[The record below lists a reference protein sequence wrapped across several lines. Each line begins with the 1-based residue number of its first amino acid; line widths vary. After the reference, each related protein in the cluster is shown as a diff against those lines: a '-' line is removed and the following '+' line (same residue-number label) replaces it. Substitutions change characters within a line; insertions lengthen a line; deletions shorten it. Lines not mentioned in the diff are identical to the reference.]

1 MKISQRITLLVV
13 FLVIG
18 MIVNTFT
25 GLSQMKNVGNEFRQV
40 AEGDMAITEIVT
52 AITQHQLEKAI
63 LFERLQRVAEEIAFE
78 TITPA
83 RRLHLFDHIEVTKRG
98 FDYLSQKVGKLIIEG
113 RKLLSELLEKD
124 FPEKKKSELLKVS
137 ENLAAIE
144 KAHINYD
151 KSVADMIERVKSEKL
166 QISFEDLSTLRR
178 EELRLSKAIKEL
190 LAQVQE
196 FTRYSVVKAEEAENV
211 AAEILV
217 YTLLFTIMI
226 GAIVAGYLII
236 SISRPLKRLVT
247 AANAIGNG
255 DLTVKVEPSSNMEIN
270 EVSSAFN
277 TMTGQLSA
285 AKKELEE
292 KNKALA
298 DNLNIVEAQKQ
309 DLEKVNRELDNF
321 VGTVSHDIRSPL
333 TGISGY
339 ATILDNQYR
348 DKFDTRGQRCLGGIK
363 NGVERLNKM
372 IIDLLELTKISR
384 VRNPYED
391 TNMDDLIDSI
401 VARLEY
407 RIAEKNVEVHIQD
420 NMPMVFCD
428 RIKIGE
434 VFHNLISNGLKFSS
448 KVDRR
453 PQIDIGFVENKD
465 DYEFWVKDNGIGIA
479 PEDQEKVFGIF
490 KRLEA
495 AKDYEGTGA
504 GLSIVQGIVEEHKGR
519 IWINSEVGK
528 YTAFHFTI
536 SKDLANENRSS
547 AGHL

>member
-40 AEGDMAITEIVT
+40 AEGDMAINEIIT
-52 AITQHQLEKAI
+52 AVSQHQLEKAI

-83 RRLHLFDHIEVTKRG
+83 RKMHLFDHIEVTKRG
-98 FDYLSQKVGKLIIEG
+98 FDYLSQKVGRLIIEG
-113 RKLLSELLEKD
+113 RELLDELLQKD
-124 FPEKKKSELLKVS
+124 FSEKKKNELLKVR

-196 FTRYSVVKAEEAENV
+196 FTRDSLVKAEEAEHV
-211 AAEILV
+211 AAEILL
-217 YTLLFTIMI
+217 YTLLFTILI
-226 GAIVAGYLII
+226 GTIVAGYLIM
-236 SISRPLKRLVT
+236 SISQPLKRLVN
-247 AANAIGNG
+247 AAHAIGDGN
-255 DLTVKVEPSSNMEIN
+255 LSVKVAPSSNVEIN

-277 TMTGQLSA
+277 AMTDELSA
-285 AKKELEE
+285 ARTELEH

-298 DNLNIVEAQKQ
+298 DNLQIVEEQKQ

-339 ATILDNQYR
+339 ATILDNNYR
-348 DKFDTRGQRCLGGIK
+348 DGLDKRAQRCIGGIK
-363 NGVERLNKM
+363 NGVERMNNM

-384 VRNPYED
+384 VRNPYEE

-401 VARLEY
+401 IARLEY
-407 RIAEKNVEVHIQD
+407 RIAEKDVDVKIQD
-420 NMPMVFCD
+420 AMPTVFCD

-448 KVDRR
+448 KVERR
-453 PQIDIGFVENKD
+453 PEIEIGYVDNKED
-465 DYEFWVKDNGIGIA
+465 VEFWVKDNGIGIA

-490 KRLEA
+490 KRLDT
-495 AKDYEGTGA
+495 AKEYEGTGA
-504 GLSIVQGIVEEHKGR
+504 GLSIVKQIVEEHKGR
-519 IWINSEVGK
+519 IWINSEVGL

-536 SKDLANENRSS
+536 SKHLANENR
-547 AGHL
+547 

>member
-25 GLSQMKNVGNEFRQV
+25 GLSQLKKVGSEFRQV
-40 AEGDMAITEIVT
+40 AEGDVTITEIVT
-52 AITQHQLEKAI
+52 AVAQHQLEKAI

-83 RRLHLFDHIEVTKRG
+83 RKMHLFDHIEVTKRG
-98 FDYLSQKVGKLIIEG
+98 FDYLSQKVGMLIIEG
-113 RKLLSELLEKD
+113 RDLLA
-124 FPEKKKSELLKVS
+124 ELLKNDFSETKRKDLLNVQ

-144 KAHINYD
+144 KAHITYD
-151 KSVADMIERVKSEKL
+151 KSVAEMIEKVKSEKL

-196 FTRYSVVKAEEAENV
+196 FTGQSVGKAQEAENV
-211 AAEILV
+211 AAEILI

-226 GAIVAGYLII
+226 GSIVAGYLII
-236 SISRPLKRLVT
+236 SISRPLKKLVK
-247 AANAIGNG
+247 AANAIGGGN
-255 DLTVKVEPSSNMEIN
+255 LTVKVEPSSNVEIN

-277 TMTGQLSA
+277 TMAEQLSA
-285 AKKELEE
+285 AQEELEQ
-292 KNKALA
+292 KNIALA
-298 DNLNIVEAQKQ
+298 KNLNIVEAQKG

-339 ATILDNQYR
+339 ATILDNQYKDQF
-348 DKFDTRGQRCLGGIK
+348 DKRAQRCIAGIK
-363 NGVERLNKM
+363 NGVERMNNM

-384 VRNPYED
+384 VRNPYES
-391 TNMDDLIDSI
+391 TNMDNLIDSI
-401 VARLEY
+401 IERLEY
-407 RIAEKNVEVHIQD
+407 RIQEKNVEVSIQD
-420 NMPMVFCD
+420 HMPTVFCD

-448 KVDRR
+448 KVER
-453 PQIDIGFVENKD
+453 QSTIDIGFTENKENF
-465 DYEFWVKDNGIGIA
+465 EFWVKDNGIGIA
-479 PEDQEKVFGIF
+479 PEDQETVFGIF
-490 KRLEA
+490 KRLDT
-495 AKDYEGTGA
+495 AKEYEGTGA
-504 GLSIVQGIVEEHKGR
+504 GLSIVKGIVEEHNGR
-519 IWINSEVGK
+519 IWINSEVGQF
-528 YTAFHFTI
+528 TAFHFTI
-536 SKDLANENRSS
+536 SKYLTNENR
-547 AGHL
+547 